1 MRESWWHK
9 SYGEQGLNVQQTHT
23 PPRLSHTK
31 QWEQAKALISILAAP
46 GNELRIKIL
55 HDTRPQSWAQ
65 HAVKTKH
72 KTLARTHGHIWAL
85 RTRQEIKNLLKLPI
99 NHRGSEMRT

>member
-31 QWEQAKALISILAAP
+31 QCEQAKALISILAAP

-65 HAVKTKH
+65 HAVKTKTQNPDTSEH
-72 KTLARTHGHIWAL
+72 SALDRKLKTF
-85 RTRQEIKNLLKLPI
+85 
-99 NHRGSEMRT
+99 